1 MRTTRAAIVALA
13 SAALLGLTAC
23 GGSTDPDE
31 PVGPADT
38 HTERS
43 DDTSSSPTSQE
54 TSSTSDT
61 SSAPTSSAASPTGDP
76 VLAAITA
83 AEDEAG
89 GTAYEID
96 DQDEDGTW
104 EIDVAKGNQS
114 VEVEVGEDGTATA
127 GDDDDLD
134 DEDRAGLD
142 AAQIDLAEA
151 IEAALK
157 EADGTFDDAELEED
171 NGTHHWKISVDVDG
185 NDTDILVDV
194 KTGKATPERD
204 DDGAD
209 DDADDS

>member
-1 MRTTRAAIVALA
+1 MKTTRTAIVALA
-13 SAALLGLTAC
+13 CAALLGLTAC
-23 GGSTDPDE
+23 GGSTNPDE

-43 DDTSSSPTSQE
+43 DDTSSSQTSQE
-54 TSSTSDT
+54 TSSSSSSDT

-104 EIDVAKGNQS
+104 EIDVAKGDQS

-142 AAQIDLAEA
+142 AAKIDLAEA

-157 EADGTFDDAELEED
+157 EADGTFDDAELEEE
-171 NGTHHWKISVDVDG
+171 NGTHHWKISVDVNG
-185 NDTDILVDV
+185 NDTDVLVDV
-194 KTGKATPERD
+194 TTGKATPESD
-204 DDGAD
+204 D
-209 DDADDS
+209 DDADDN